1 MKRKGIMICG
11 LNGAGKSTLGKEIA
25 CRWNAEWID
34 NEQLYFSNEGEYGTF
49 CSSQTAW
56 HRLYARLD
64 DRAQANTPFIYC
76 CVNNEDDDLLS
87 YLDGVVYLSI
97 GKEDSQARI
106 RERSKRQFGTRLAE
120 DKALQ
125 EREEAFFE
133 SVRRKDTGKIERWV
147 ENLERQGV
155 PVLRLDAMASIEANA
170 NQIERWI
177 ATIKKNRVETQD
189 IVC

>member
-87 YLDGVVYLSI
+87 YLDGIVYLSI
-97 GKEDSQARI
+97 GR
-106 RERSKRQFGTRLAE
+106 RTR
-120 DKALQ
+120 
-125 EREEAFFE
+125 RPAF
-133 SVRRKDTGKIERWV
+133 
-147 ENLERQGV
+147 
-155 PVLRLDAMASIEANA
+155 ANA
-170 NQIERWI
+170 PNGSLAPGLPKTRRCRKEKRRFLKACGARTRAKSNDGSKIWNGKASRYCGWTRWRPSKP
-177 ATIKKNRVETQD
+177 TRTKSNGGSR
-189 IVC
+189 

>member
-87 YLDGVVYLSI
+87 YLDGIVYLSI

-125 EREEAFFE
+125 EREEAFLKACGARTRAK
-133 SVRRKDTGKIERWV
+133 SNDGSKIWNGKASRYCGWTRWRPSKPTRTKS
-147 ENLERQGV
+147 NGGSR
-155 PVLRLDAMASIEANA
+155 
-170 NQIERWI
+170 
-177 ATIKKNRVETQD
+177 
-189 IVC
+189 